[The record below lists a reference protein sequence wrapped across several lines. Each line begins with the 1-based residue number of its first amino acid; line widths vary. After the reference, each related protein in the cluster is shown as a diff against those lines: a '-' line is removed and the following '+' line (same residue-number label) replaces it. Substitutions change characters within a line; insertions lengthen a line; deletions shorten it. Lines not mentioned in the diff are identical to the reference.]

1 MGALL
6 HTPLV
11 APPNRQASLGL
22 APVAAP
28 VTDPPER
35 WEAGFSFDPE
45 TCQDPQLQAM
55 DCGTGVTKNRMANP
69 GFVNYAPAAI
79 IANAWCS
86 TLTGDRQAAARADR
100 ALRGSEWWGLERLL
114 WTGEAESDDP
124 ADGTVRPHLADGRA
138 TVLTGSG
145 NVAEGVARLDQAL
158 ADCLKGSP
166 GVIHMSAVAHSRAYQ
181 LRAITYE
188 GGRWISPGGHFV
200 VGGGGYTG
208 GDPRPTV
215 GGALPAAPDLLAD
228 PIPAQTIYGT
238 GPVFFLLGPV
248 FSTPEIVREVND
260 SSVRT
265 ERAGAVFYGPC
276 CQFAASVAVET

>member
-6 HTPLV
+6 FAPMQ

-22 APVAAP
+22 APVATP
-28 VTDPPER
+28 VPDPPEN
-35 WEAGFSFDPE
+35 WEAGFAFDPE
-45 TCQDPQLQAM
+45 TCQAPQLQAI

-69 GFVNYAPAAI
+69 GFVEYAPAAI

-86 TLTGDRQAAARADR
+86 TLTGVRQTSERADR
-100 ALRGSEWWGLERLL
+100 ALTSSQWWALEQLF
-114 WTGEAESDDP
+114 WTGVAESDSP

-138 TVLTGSG
+138 TVLAGSG
-145 NVAEGVARLDQAL
+145 DVAAGVARLDQAL
-158 ADCLKGSP
+158 TYCLRGSP
-166 GVIHMSAVAHSRAYQ
+166 GVIHMSAVAMSRAYQ
-181 LRAITYE
+181 QVAITYE
-188 GGRWISPGGHFV
+188 GGRWVTPAGHAV

-208 GDPRPTV
+208 GGPRPTV
-215 GGALPAAPDLLAD
+215 GGVLPAAPDLLAD

-238 GPVFFLLGPV
+238 GPVFFLLGQT

-276 CQFAASVAVET
+276 CQFAATVVAET